1 MPQDELLDIIDE
13 NENITE
19 VVTKR
24 EAHQRGLLHKTVI
37 SQVVD
42 SKGCWLLVK
51 QASDR
56 QDAGQYVSPVGG
68 HVSSGETEEQALK
81 REANEELGLEG
92 DYKFEFVG
100 KKIFNR
106 NVLGRQENHYFIVY
120 KIYSN
125 AEPKLNHE
133 SESYKYFTEDELRAE
148 YQEHPEL
155 FGDAFH
161 FVVKNMYPF
170 LAEK

>member
-1 MPQDELLDIIDE
+1 MPRDELLDIIDE
-13 NENITE
+13 NDNITE

-37 SQVVD
+37 SEVID
-42 SKGCWLLVK
+42 SKGRWLFVK

-81 REANEELGLEG
+81 REAQEELGLEG
-92 DYKFEFVG
+92 AYKFELIG
-100 KKIFNR
+100 KAIFNR
-106 NVLGRQENHYFIVY
+106 SVLGRQENHYFIVY
-120 KIYSN
+120 KIYSD

-133 SESYKYFTEDELRAE
+133 SESYKYFTEDEVRAE
-148 YQEHPEL
+148 LKQHPEH

-161 FVVKNMYPF
+161 FVVKNIFPN
-170 LAEK
+170 LLN